1 MIYIKTLV
9 ILQEQMT
16 KRQKELLDYIRK
28 YVKNN
33 ELSPTYREMVKAL
46 NTKSVS
52 NIGRMLDALAEEGKI
67 TRRIPAKPRSIKV
80 L

>member
-1 MIYIKTLV
+1 LIYIKTLV

>member
-16 KRQKELLDYIRK
+16 KRQKELLDFIRK
-28 YVKNN
+28 YVKKH
-33 ELSPTYREMVKAL
+33 EMSPTYREMVKAL
-46 NTKSVS
+46 SSKSVS

-67 TRRIPAKPRSIKV
+67 TRRVPAKPRSIKV

>member
-16 KRQKELLDYIRK
+16 KRQKELLDFIRR
-28 YVKNN
+28 YVKNH
-33 ELSPTYREMVKAL
+33 EMSPTYREMVKAL

-67 TRRIPAKPRSIKV
+67 TRRVPAKPRSIKV